1 MKKITFCF
9 MALILSLTFHPL
21 QSNAAANVVTPSSVV
36 ATVPAEVSAAITRL
50 TEIKNMDKSNLSG
63 AEKKEL
69 RKEVRSLKREVRSN
83 SRGIYLSVGAAIIIV
98 LLLILIL

>member
-9 MALILSLTFHPL
+9 MALILSLTFNPL
-21 QSNAAANVVTPSSVV
+21 QSAAAANVVTPTSVV
-36 ATVPAEVSAAITRL
+36 ATVPAEVTAAINRL
-50 TEIKNMDKSNLSG
+50 NEIKDMDKSNLSG
-63 AEKKEL
+63 AEKREL

-83 SRGIYLSVGAAIIIV
+83 NRGIYLSLGAAIIIV